1 MTTNAPNFEEFSL
14 ASFLKQLDASNF
26 SVEDKP
32 QYLSDIASELEGNPK
47 AVLFNHIHDS
57 PYPLCGNVA
66 ASRERIAKAFN
77 TSKENLLFEVAAR
90 LKKTGEL
97 IQVDSHQ
104 APVHE
109 VIQKGDECD
118 FTQLPIHLQ
127 HGLDGA
133 PYISSSMD
141 VVMDPSTG
149 WTNVGIRRL
158 MVTGRRK
165 AGVDLVAPSDLRA
178 IYIEQSQKGKRVP
191 VSFVIGSSPI
201 DHVAATMRIPTD
213 ELKLLSA
220 LRGKPLGVVKCITN
234 DLWVPADAQMI
245 LEGYLDEHGHTTE
258 EGPYGEFL
266 GYYGGVKKN
275 PVFHLTAITHRK
287 DCIFQTSTISGAEM
301 SKTDTAQLSAL
312 RTEVVVYRALEI
324 AVREVKG
331 VYADPASGGTFNVR
345 VALKQ
350 RVPGEAKSAIA
361 AVFACMAN
369 VKHVYIVDPDIDIF
383 SSEQMEW
390 AMATRFQADKDMI
403 FATGFRAMP
412 LDPSLQEA
420 KTTAKLGFDLTLP
433 FQFGDDA
440 RAMTY
445 RVPKAPTYS
454 GDKFDSIEAALQDGP
469 KFFQELMGA
478 ISSKDGRE
486 VIRWLE
492 DHHNSRHIARDKE
505 GKYFIQP

>member
-1 MTTNAPNFEEFSL
+1 MNQHTPDLEEFSL
-14 ASFLKQLDASNF
+14 SNF
-26 SVEDKP
+26 LNQLGDPHFTSQEHP
-32 QYLSDIASELEGNPK
+32 QHLSEIAALLEGNPK
-47 AVLFNHIHDS
+47 AVLFKHIHDS
-57 PYPLCGNVA
+57 PYSLCGNVA
-66 ASRERIAKAFN
+66 GSRERIAQAFH
-77 TSKENLLFEVAAR
+77 TDKEKLLFEVVER
-90 LKKTGEL
+90 LKKPGEL
-97 IQVDSHQ
+97 VPVDSAL
-104 APVHE
+104 APVHQ
-109 VIQKGDECD
+109 VILQGEECD
-118 FTQLPIHLQ
+118 LTQLPIHLQ

-141 VVMDPSTG
+141 VVMDPNTG

-178 IYIEQSQKGKRVP
+178 IYIEQARAGHRVP
-191 VSFVIGSSPI
+191 VSFVIGSSPV

-220 LRGKPLGVVKCITN
+220 LRGKPLGVVKCVTN

-287 DCIFQTSTISGAEM
+287 NCIFQTSTISGAEM

-312 RTEVVVYRALEI
+312 RTEVVVARALEI
-324 AVREVKG
+324 AVREVKA

-345 VALKQ
+345 VAIKQ

-369 VKHVYIVDPDIDIF
+369 VKHVYVVDPDIDIF

-390 AMATRFQADKDMI
+390 AMATRFQADKDMV
-403 FATGFRAMP
+403 FASGFRAMP

-433 FQFGDDA
+433 FQFGDQA
-440 RAMTY
+440 RPMNY
-445 RVPKAPTYS
+445 RVPKAPSYGGKQFAS
-454 GDKFDSIEAALQDGP
+454 LEAALLDGP
-469 KFFQELMGA
+469 KFFEELMA
-478 ISSKDGRE
+478 ALRSKDGRE

-492 DHHNSRHIARDKE
+492 DHESALRIARDPE
-505 GKYFIQP
+505 GRYLFKK

>member
-1 MTTNAPNFEEFSL
+1 MTSKIDLNEFSL
-14 ASFLKQLDASNF
+14 NHFLEKLDADQISAISENQ
-26 SVEDKP
+26 D
-32 QYLSDIASELEGNPK
+32 LSGVAAILENNPK
-47 AVLFNHIHDS
+47 AVLFKKINGS
-57 PYPLCGNVA
+57 EYSLCGNIA
-66 ASRERIAKAFN
+66 GSRERIAKAFE
-77 TSKENLLFEVAAR
+77 TTKENLLFEVVER
-90 LKKTGEL
+90 LKKPGKL
-97 IQVDSHQ
+97 IQITSSE

-109 VIQKGDECD
+109 IVLKGDECD
-118 FTQLPIHLQ
+118 LTKLPIHLQ

-133 PYISSSMD
+133 PYISSSID
-141 VVMDPSTG
+141 VVIDPNSG

-158 MVTGRRK
+158 MVTGRKK

-178 IYIEQSQKGKRVP
+178 IYIEQSKKGNRVP
-191 VSFVIGSSPI
+191 VSFIIGSNPI
-201 DHVAATMRIPTD
+201 DHVAATMRIPSD
-213 ELKLLSA
+213 ELTLVSA
-220 LRGKPLGVVKCITN
+220 LRSKPVGIVKCITN

-245 LEGYLDEHGHTTE
+245 LEGYLDELGHTTE

-287 DCIFQTSTISGAEM
+287 NCIFQTSTISGSEM
-301 SKTDTAQLSAL
+301 AKTDTAQLSAL
-312 RTEVVVYRALEI
+312 RTEVTVWRALEI

-390 AMATRFQADKDMI
+390 AMATRFQADRDMI
-403 FATGFRAMP
+403 LATGFRAMP

-420 KTTAKLGFDLTLP
+420 KTTAKIGFDLTLP
-433 FQFGDDA
+433 FQFGDA
-440 RAMTY
+440 ERSMIH

-454 GDKFDSIEAALQDGP
+454 GKKFNSLEDAIADGP
-469 KFFQELMGA
+469 KFFQELMAA
-478 ISSKDGRE
+478 ISSTDGRE
-486 VIRWLE
+486 IIRWLE
-492 DHHNSRHIARDKE
+492 DHNAQKKIHRDNQ
-505 GKYFIQP
+505 GRYLI

>member
-1 MTTNAPNFEEFSL
+1 MTKNALNFEEFSL
-14 ASFLKQLDASNF
+14 TSFLNQLDDREFASD
-26 SVEDKP
+26 STP
-32 QYLSDIASELEGNPK
+32 QHLSDIAAQLEGNAK
-47 AVLFNHIHDS
+47 AVLFKNIHDS
-57 PYPLCGNVA
+57 PYALCGNVA

-77 TSKENLLFEVAAR
+77 TDKGHLLFEVVER
-90 LKKTGEL
+90 LKKPGEL
-97 IQVDSHQ
+97 VQVSSKE

-109 VIQKGDECD
+109 VVLQGDECD
-118 FTQLPIHLQ
+118 LTQLPVHLQ

-141 VVMDPSTG
+141 VVMDPNTG

-178 IYIEQSQKGKRVP
+178 IYIEQSKKGHRVP
-191 VSFVIGSSPI
+191 VSFIIGSSPV

-213 ELKLLSA
+213 ELKLLAA
-220 LRGKPLGVVKCITN
+220 LRGKPMGVVKCITN

-275 PVFHLTAITHRK
+275 PVFHLTAITHRQHAV
-287 DCIFQTSTISGAEM
+287 FQTSTISGAEM

-312 RTEVVVYRALEI
+312 RTEVVVARALEV

-331 VYADPASGGTFNVR
+331 VFADPASGGTFNVR
-345 VALKQ
+345 VAIKQ

-390 AMATRFQADKDMI
+390 AMATRFQADRDMI
-403 FATGFRAMP
+403 FAAGFRAMP

-440 RAMTY
+440 RPMTY
-445 RVPKAPTYS
+445 RVPKAPTYP
-454 GDKFDSIEAALQDGP
+454 GDKFKSIEEALRHGP

-486 VIRWLE
+486 VIRWIE
-492 DHHNSRHIARDKE
+492 DHHASRDIGRDIE
-505 GKYFIQP
+505 GRYFIKP

>member
-1 MTTNAPNFEEFSL
+1 MTKIDLDFEEFSL
-14 ASFLKQLDASNF
+14 SSFLHTLDESQYT
-26 SVEDKP
+26 VEENP
-32 QYLSDIASELEGNPK
+32 QHLSDIAGKLEGNTQ
-47 AVLFNHIHDS
+47 AVLFKKILGS

-66 ASRERIAKAFN
+66 ASRERIAKAFK
-77 TSKENLLFEVAAR
+77 TSKENLLFEVVSR

-97 IQVDSHQ
+97 IQVESQ
-104 APVHE
+104 KAPVHE
-109 VIQKGDECD
+109 VIVQGEDCD
-118 FTQLPIHLQ
+118 LTQLPIHLQ

-141 VVMDPSTG
+141 VVMDPNTG

-178 IYIEQSQKGKRVP
+178 IYIEQSKKGLRVP
-191 VSFVIGSSPI
+191 VSFVIGSNPI

-213 ELKLLSA
+213 ELTLLSA
-220 LRGKPLGVVKCITN
+220 LRGKPMGVVKCVTN
-234 DLWVPADAQMI
+234 DLWVPADAQMV

-287 DCIFQTSTISGAEM
+287 NCIFQTSTISGAEM

-324 AVREVKG
+324 AVREIKG

-345 VALKQ
+345 VAIKQ

-412 LDPSLQEA
+412 LDPSLQES

-433 FQFGDDA
+433 FQFGDQD
-440 RAMTY
+440 RVMTY
-445 RVPKAPTYS
+445 RVPKAPSYS
-454 GDKFDSIEAALQDGP
+454 GDKFNSLEEALIDGP

-492 DHHNSRHIARDKE
+492 DHQGSKNIARDKE
-505 GKYFIQP
+505 GKYFIQK